1 MKFSV
6 DKTINYI
13 FVKSLYLTLKCSVK
27 YSFLNSNPYRMF
39 LINFTSLMGMC
50 VRGRGVRRGHQLPLK
65 LKLQRGVQD
74 HVDAGNQTQPLVRAA
89 STLNC

>member
-1 MKFSV
+1 
-6 DKTINYI
+6 
-13 FVKSLYLTLKCSVK
+13 
-27 YSFLNSNPYRMF
+27 
-39 LINFTSLMGMC
+39 MGMC
-50 VRGRGVRRGHQLPLK
+50 VSLQEPEGRGVRRGHQLPLK